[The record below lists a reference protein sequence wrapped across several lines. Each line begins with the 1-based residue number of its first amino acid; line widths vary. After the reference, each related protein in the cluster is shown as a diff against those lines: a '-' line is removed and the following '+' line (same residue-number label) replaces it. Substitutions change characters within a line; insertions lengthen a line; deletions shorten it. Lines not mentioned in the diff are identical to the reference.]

1 MVDGIIYDKYRE
13 HCQKEG
19 IIISRQFEKHMEERL
34 TKNID
39 KDMIKL
45 IKKEKDY
52 RVSLSKRK
60 EEE

>member
-13 HCQKEG
+13 QCQKEG

-34 TKNID
+34 KEN
-39 KDMIKL
+39 KL

-52 RVSLSKRK
+52 RASLSKRK